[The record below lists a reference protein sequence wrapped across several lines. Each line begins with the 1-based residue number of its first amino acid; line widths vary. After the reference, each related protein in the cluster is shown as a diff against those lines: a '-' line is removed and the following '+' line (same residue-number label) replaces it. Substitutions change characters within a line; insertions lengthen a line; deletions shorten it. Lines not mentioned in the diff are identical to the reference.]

1 VGAFFAVVLW
11 IVAVGAQVVL
21 LPVTVALVVVA
32 GFAYSAALAVSEA
45 WRVLTVNTLAG
56 PSSVPTPAATEPAY
70 PAYFL
75 RQGWLDVWVV
85 TRRSARQTLQRGR
98 DLYLKGWEYL
108 GDNGVVTLFLWPSV
122 IGFVLG
128 TAVLAVPVL
137 VALVVLAV
145 LQALAVAVTALA
157 WSVLVGVLGSVE
169 LVLRGLRRIVV
180 ACPHPGCYQ
189 RFGLPVYVCS
199 SPECGERH
207 RRLVPNRYGALRHTC
222 RCGARLPT
230 LVLLGRHRLSAQCP
244 HCSMPLPSRTGR
256 VRIEHVP
263 IVGGPDA
270 GKSTF
275 LCLAV
280 SALGGALAQ
289 RGGSASFVDSRDER
303 AMTDGLAQLR
313 RGDRLVKTGVVL
325 PRAVMVDVRPPGG
338 HGRILYLFDPAG
350 EYYAGREIDSQ
361 RYLDHSDV
369 ALVVVDPL
377 AIPDVWSAFT
387 AADRQVIVDA
397 APSNQ
402 AGAVP
407 EKAGDVVDR
416 LVGALR
422 GRPAGNRLSRLLV
435 VVTKSD
441 VLRRTS
447 VGAPLGA
454 GPVDGW
460 LEQVGWGNWVRTLR
474 AHADSVAFAAS
485 GLDLPDMS
493 FAAALAWVSGVDLSA
508 APVTRA
514 VAGPRPLRPWASA
527 SRPGLVPRGHRLGR
541 IAVLGLVVLAELG
554 LGAGTIWYALHTLQ
568 GIYT

>member
-1 VGAFFAVVLW
+1 V
-11 IVAVGAQVVL
+11 
-21 LPVTVALVVVA
+21 
-32 GFAYSAALAVSEA
+32 
-45 WRVLTVNTLAG
+45 
-56 PSSVPTPAATEPAY
+56 
-70 PAYFL
+70 
-75 RQGWLDVWVV
+75 
-85 TRRSARQTLQRGR
+85 
-98 DLYLKGWEYL
+98 
-108 GDNGVVTLFLWPSV
+108 
-122 IGFVLG
+122 
-128 TAVLAVPVL
+128 
-137 VALVVLAV
+137 
-145 LQALAVAVTALA
+145 VAVTATA
-157 WSVLVGVLGSVE
+157 WSVLVGLLGAVE
-169 LVLRGLRRIVV
+169 VVLRGLRRIVV

-199 SPECGERH
+199 APECGERH
-207 RRLVPNRYGALRHTC
+207 RRLVPNGFGALRHTC

-244 HCSMPLPSRTGR
+244 HCSMPLPGRTGR

-280 SALGGALAQ
+280 SGLGSELAS
-289 RGGSASFVDSRDER
+289 RGGSVSFVDPRDER
-303 AMTDGLAQLR
+303 AMTDGLALLR

-325 PRAVMVDVRPPGG
+325 PRAVMVDLRPSD
-338 HGRILYLFDPAG
+338 RILYLFDPAG

-361 RYLDHSDV
+361 RYLDHAEV

-377 AIPDVWSAFT
+377 AIADVWTAFT
-387 AADRQVIVDA
+387 DADRQVIAEA
-397 APSNQ
+397 APSNM
-402 AGAVP
+402 AGAVR

-447 VGAPLGA
+447 VGAGLGNGA
-454 GPVDGW
+454 VDAW

-474 AHADSVAFAAS
+474 DHADAVVFTAS
-485 GLDLPDMS
+485 GLDLPDGS
-493 FAAALAWVSGVDLSA
+493 FAAALGWVSGVDLTGA
-508 APVTRA
+508 AVRRPKA
-514 VAGPRPLRPWASA
+514 PRRLRPWASP
-527 SRPGLVPRGHRLGR
+527 SRPGLVPPGHRSGR
-541 IAVLGLVVLAELG
+541 IAVLGLVVVAELV